1 MSALYKYLF
10 AFRRGRM
17 VTIVGQVAGEDVE
30 LAGNKPPRV
39 SHLQLILWR

>member
-1 MSALYKYLF
+1 
-10 AFRRGRM
+10 M

-39 SHLQLILWR
+39 SYIQLILRR